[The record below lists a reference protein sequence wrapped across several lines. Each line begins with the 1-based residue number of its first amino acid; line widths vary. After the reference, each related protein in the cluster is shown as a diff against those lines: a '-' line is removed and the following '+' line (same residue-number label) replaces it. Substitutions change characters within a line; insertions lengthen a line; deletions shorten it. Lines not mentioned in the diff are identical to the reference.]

1 MRRSQQAKIP
11 QPPAGDAGA
20 GTLPRWLLP
29 APEGCRLR
37 IKLIPRA
44 SRNDVGDPR
53 GDHLVV
59 RVTAPPVD
67 EAANQAL
74 RRFMAERL
82 DCAPGRIE
90 LERGHHSRQKVL
102 LLRGLDAGW
111 VVARLGLATQEPRG

>member
-1 MRRSQQAKIP
+1 MP
-11 QPPAGDAGA
+11 QPPGGDAGV

-44 SRNDVGDPR
+44 SRNEVGDPR

-74 RRFMAERL
+74 RRFMAERI

-90 LERGHHSRQKVL
+90 LERGQHSRQKVL